1 MTNNNLNTTQN
12 ERQTNREKSIQKIVK
27 YLGFSGIGVGL
38 PATIKLLL
46 EGKLREAIAIG
57 LISIIIT
64 FMAIAHGFVARL
76 TNKILDKIE
85 EELENREEPIANW
98 VVNQSKTLLI
108 KGWWWVNPKFKR
120 AYYNSLIDNWREL
133 KVEGYRIGLPAL
145 DLENV
150 YVHLRIKV
158 ETPERIEGVI
168 IYSSKVFEGREIW
181 DFLRQSKQK
190 KFQSYRRLAIV
201 GAPGSGK
208 TTLLKYITLT
218 YANQNHKKYK
228 VPKYIPVLLYLR
240 DIRHLILTENP
251 PNLLQLIVQYIKA
264 LPVNPALN
272 PPHDWIEDQIK
283 VGNCLVML
291 DGLDEVASPEE
302 RGKVSEW
309 VNQQMKVYRQT
320 PFILTSRP
328 YGYLS
333 NPVGRVGTVLEVL
346 PFNLQQA
353 ENFIHNLYRQN
364 EIQRTGRDSPA
375 VLSESKKLAEDLIG
389 RIKENRAIAD
399 MAKNPLLITMI
410 ATVHY
415 LGSALPGRRVELYQ
429 KICDLLLGDRQKAKK
444 IETYLSAEQNKSILQ
459 VLALTLMQLRTR
471 EFKISQGI
479 EIIQEKLQKV
489 ASHDLTPQQLL
500 EQIKDVSGLLVE
512 REIGLYEFAHL
523 SFQEYLAAA
532 EIKRLQQESV
542 LLENINDTWW
552 AETIRLYAAQ
562 SDATNLIE
570 YVIAHPSVTTLTL
583 ALDCCQQEKSEVNNA
598 TKEKLY
604 EILEAGLESQEQE
617 IAKLAAE
624 VKLLRRLNN
633 LLKIDESLE
642 IDQDYITVAEYKLFL
657 REWVQSN
664 DNEPVEPAKNPITRI
679 SQENALNFC
688 AWLTEKAVSLRGED
702 STTSHYYR
710 LPMVSEAQA
719 HPTSEHHLEC
729 WTMNGSESQ
738 PKGLRIVKTNI
749 SCLFS
754 FQTIRVNSAGQI
766 VEEKRLTRNY
776 FRETLR
782 GRGGKSIDIDMMV
795 VPAGKFWMGSPESE
809 KDRHKD
815 ESPQHLVTVPAFFM
829 SQTQVTQAQWR
840 AIASLPQ
847 ERKELN
853 PDPSRFKGDDLPVE
867 RVSWQD
873 AIEFCAR
880 LSRHTGRNYRLPSEA
895 EWEYACRAIQSPE
908 QLSTGADQKPIYPPF
923 HFGETITSDLA
934 NYNSSVT
941 YQQEVAGE
949 YRGKTT
955 PVRSFP
961 PNVFGLYDMHGNV
974 WEWCLDPWHG
984 DYKTAPTDGRVWD
997 KENND
1002 NRYQDILNNIN
1013 VLIKDGRTHILRG
1026 GYWNLDPR
1034 HCRSAYRS
1042 SLDYD
1047 HGSSYVGFRPVFSV
1061 QDSSP
1066 LHS

>member
-98 VVNQSKTLLI
+98 VVNQSKTLFI
-108 KGWWWVNPKFKR
+108 KVWWWVNPKFKR

-168 IYSSKVFEGREIW
+168 IYSSKVFKGREIW

-264 LPVNPALN
+264 LPADPALN

-291 DGLDEVASPEE
+291 DGLDEVASPED

-309 VNQQMKVYRQT
+309 VNQQMTVYRQT

-333 NPVGRVGTVLEVL
+333 NPVERVGTVLEVL
-346 PFNLQQA
+346 PFNLEQA

-375 VLSESKKLAEDLIG
+375 VLSEAKKLAEDLIG

-429 KICDLLLGDRQKAKK
+429 KICDLLLGERQKAKK
-444 IETYLSAEQNKSILQ
+444 IETYLSAEQNKSIL
-459 VLALTLMQLRTR
+459 
-471 EFKISQGI
+471 
-479 EIIQEKLQKV
+479 
-489 ASHDLTPQQLL
+489 
-500 EQIKDVSGLLVE
+500 
-512 REIGLYEFAHL
+512 
-523 SFQEYLAAA
+523 
-532 EIKRLQQESV
+532 
-542 LLENINDTWW
+542 
-552 AETIRLYAAQ
+552 
-562 SDATNLIE
+562 
-570 YVIAHPSVTTLTL
+570 
-583 ALDCCQQEKSEVNNA
+583 
-598 TKEKLY
+598 
-604 EILEAGLESQEQE
+604 
-617 IAKLAAE
+617 
-624 VKLLRRLNN
+624 
-633 LLKIDESLE
+633 
-642 IDQDYITVAEYKLFL
+642 
-657 REWVQSN
+657 
-664 DNEPVEPAKNPITRI
+664 
-679 SQENALNFC
+679 
-688 AWLTEKAVSLRGED
+688 
-702 STTSHYYR
+702 
-710 LPMVSEAQA
+710 
-719 HPTSEHHLEC
+719 
-729 WTMNGSESQ
+729 
-738 PKGLRIVKTNI
+738 
-749 SCLFS
+749 
-754 FQTIRVNSAGQI
+754 
-766 VEEKRLTRNY
+766 
-776 FRETLR
+776 
-782 GRGGKSIDIDMMV
+782 
-795 VPAGKFWMGSPESE
+795 
-809 KDRHKD
+809 
-815 ESPQHLVTVPAFFM
+815 
-829 SQTQVTQAQWR
+829 
-840 AIASLPQ
+840 
-847 ERKELN
+847 
-853 PDPSRFKGDDLPVE
+853 
-867 RVSWQD
+867 
-873 AIEFCAR
+873 
-880 LSRHTGRNYRLPSEA
+880 
-895 EWEYACRAIQSPE
+895 
-908 QLSTGADQKPIYPPF
+908 
-923 HFGETITSDLA
+923 
-934 NYNSSVT
+934 
-941 YQQEVAGE
+941 
-949 YRGKTT
+949 
-955 PVRSFP
+955 
-961 PNVFGLYDMHGNV
+961 
-974 WEWCLDPWHG
+974 
-984 DYKTAPTDGRVWD
+984 
-997 KENND
+997 
-1002 NRYQDILNNIN
+1002 
-1013 VLIKDGRTHILRG
+1013 
-1026 GYWNLDPR
+1026 
-1034 HCRSAYRS
+1034 
-1042 SLDYD
+1042 
-1047 HGSSYVGFRPVFSV
+1047 
-1061 QDSSP
+1061 
-1066 LHS
+1066 